1 MLHFHRITPLLSA
14 ERFVA
19 FTDRLGWLDA
29 KDKCASMGMS
39 LAKVTSMKQ
48 NYDVARLMYSA
59 DPVDSNSMR
68 QYYSDNNWVS

>member
-1 MLHFHRITPLLSA
+1 
-14 ERFVA
+14 
-19 FTDRLGWLDA
+19 
-29 KDKCASMGMS
+29 MGMS